1 MAAIQQI
8 QNLIALSQPI
18 PPDLQIAALLEAQQQ
33 GLSSNALAGVF
44 GVPESMIADS
54 VSALGLSGQLSPNLG
69 GTLAPATKFDNN
81 VGVVSGR
88 TAAAQESQ
96 PIELAPPALLPE
108 GYGSTIDRPFSGVL
122 SLPDINT
129 LRGNVF
135 DEDLEYQDAK
145 ELYQDI
151 QEGLFSG
158 ATDSAGAVLK
168 AIVDSI
174 IVSQNQAGT
183 SAGNFPTT
191 EAAIEALNNANDP
204 TAGLINLTVG
214 SNQML
219 DETAQAAAQAATSQ
233 NTDTVSGA
241 NASLDSTVAADP
253 DLTGSV
259 DQTIEDLET
268 ESSAQSASEYKVGD
282 IVTDDRIVGSYEYI
296 YDSENN
302 VFHYVPYDFEGNR
315 VYTGKTIDAN
325 TVGGFDP
332 TQEKTGA
339 SVAIMTDPVTGQPVV
354 EHSGDGSAATTDD
367 TTDETGSTGSSLNI
381 TLTGSG
387 LVDGIIKSVLYGPFQ
402 TQAEEDAAAAA
413 NNALNDTTVDTTV
426 DTTARY

>member
-219 DETAQAAAQAATSQ
+219 DETAQAAAQAAQ
-233 NTDTVSGA
+233 
-241 NASLDSTVAADP
+241 LR
-253 DLTGSV
+253 
-259 DQTIEDLET
+259 Q
-268 ESSAQSASEYKVGD
+268 QQKK
-282 IVTDDRIVGSYEYI
+282 
-296 YDSENN
+296 
-302 VFHYVPYDFEGNR
+302 H
-315 VYTGKTIDAN
+315 
-325 TVGGFDP
+325 
-332 TQEKTGA
+332 
-339 SVAIMTDPVTGQPVV
+339 
-354 EHSGDGSAATTDD
+354 
-367 TTDETGSTGSSLNI
+367 
-381 TLTGSG
+381 
-387 LVDGIIKSVLYGPFQ
+387 
-402 TQAEEDAAAAA
+402 
-413 NNALNDTTVDTTV
+413 
-426 DTTARY
+426 